1 MRGRIKWFSPEKG
14 FGFVTDESGAD
25 HYLSKL
31 DFKDQGHPRS
41 GDSVFFLPVK
51 NNKGSRASQ
60 VRFAAPMAS
69 TTQPVGTEKLD
80 HRVQCKSCHRLMVPR
95 IITGPPL
102 GADRRWTPVPKRSV
116 CPFCASTHETFPP
129 SAGEQMAELAQRII
143 FGIVLLIVGAMFLRS
158 WH

>member
-1 MRGRIKWFSPEKG
+1 MRGRIKWFSLEKG

-25 HYLSKL
+25 HYFNKQ
-31 DFKDQGHPRS
+31 DFKDDGHPRT

-60 VRFAAPMAS
+60 VRFAAPTAS
-69 TTQPVGTEKLD
+69 TTQPVSTEKQD
-80 HRVQCKSCHRLMVPR
+80 HRVQCKSCHRMMVPR

-116 CPFCASTHETFPP
+116 CPFCASTHEEFPP
-129 SAGEQMAELAQRII
+129 SAGEQMAELAQWI
-143 FGIVLLIVGAMFLRS
+143 FMGVVLLIVGAMFLRS
-158 WH
+158 WY